1 MLYICPKIRH
11 MRAFIGSG
19 LLGLLLWG
27 VGCLAPEQTSEV
39 QKIQLDWT
47 RPEVQH
53 LYNLRDEG
61 RTDSLIAYLRHTDPT
76 LRYLAALAF
85 ASVRDSAAVEP
96 LVPLLRDPSEEVR
109 IVAAFAMGQIGSP
122 RAEQPLIEAFR
133 RDDSLSQHQRFNA
146 TVLEAIGKCGSVQS
160 LRYIATVSTYEPTDT
175 LLLEGQCRALYR
187 YALRGFI
194 SPDGTAAMLQYVA
207 NERLPA
213 SVRLMAA
220 HYLARS
226 PEVVPDS
233 AQAVVLAAAFVRSN
247 DPHIRM
253 VLAKALGKSHTRPA
267 FGILSKAIKNEQ
279 DWRVRC
285 NLISALAFFS
295 PDTVFA
301 LVSPLLQDPNPH
313 VSRAAAEFF
322 VAHGNA
328 KDADYY
334 WRIGRDNPDLPW
346 PTRVA
351 LFRASYKWLSSAQSE
366 RREYLNYRLRDFFL
380 KSQNPYERAACLKAL
395 GEVGWQFKW
404 IHDKGFADPSVV
416 VRSGAVEALSEIVRR
431 PDISRQF
438 GESIRYVKRDLFEYF
453 LEAIRSGDAGMMAA
467 AAEGICSP
475 VMQYRNFAD
484 STQRAEIRAALEQ
497 LQLPRDFEAHLALKK
512 ALAYL
517 EGRPEPPYTKPNYN
531 HPIDWAVLTT
541 VNANTRALLQT
552 SLGTVSIQLY
562 PAWAPGSV
570 ASFVKLARE
579 GYYDGK
585 AFHRVVPNFV
595 VQGGCPRGDGYG
607 ALDFSLR
614 TEIGFISY
622 DDEGYVGMASAGPDT
637 EGVQFF
643 ITHSP
648 TPHLDGRYT
657 LFGKVVQGMDIVH
670 RLQPGDRIQR
680 ISIQ

>member
-1 MLYICPKIRH
+1 
-11 MRAFIGSG
+11 MRAFIGLS
-19 LLGLLLWG
+19 LLGWLLLLG
-27 VGCLAPEQTSEV
+27 AGCLAPEQVSEV

-47 RPEVQH
+47 QANVQH

-61 RTDSLIAYLRHTDPT
+61 RTDSLIAYLSHPDVT

-85 ASVRDSAAVEP
+85 ASIRDSAAVEP

-109 IVAAFAMGQIGSP
+109 IMAAFALGQIGSP

-146 TVLEAIGKCGSVQS
+146 AVLEAVGKCGSTQS
-160 LRYIATVSTYEPTDT
+160 LRHIATVSTYEPTDT

-187 YALRGFI
+187 YALRGMVH
-194 SPDGTAAMLQYVA
+194 PEGTATLIQYVA

-226 PEVVPDS
+226 AEVVPDS
-233 AQAVVLAAAFVRSN
+233 VQAVELAAAFVRST
-247 DPHIRM
+247 DPDIRM
-253 VLAKALGKSHTRPA
+253 ALAKALGKSRTQPA

-285 NLISALAFFS
+285 NIISALALFE

-301 LVSPLLQDPNPH
+301 LVSPLFQDPNPH
-313 VSRAAAEFF
+313 VSRTAAEFF
-322 VAHGNA
+322 VNHGNP
-328 KDADYY
+328 KGADDY
-334 WRIGRDNPDLPW
+334 WRVARENPDLPW

-351 LFRASYKWLSSAQSE
+351 LFRASYKWLSSTHE
-366 RREYLNYRLRDFFL
+366 RKEYLNYRLRDIFL
-380 KSQNPYERAACLKAL
+380 KSKNPYERAACLKAL
-395 GEVGWQFKW
+395 SEVGWQFKW
-404 IHDKGFADPSVV
+404 IHDKGFADSSVV
-416 VRSGAVEALSEIVRR
+416 VRSSAVEALSEIARR
-431 PDISRQF
+431 PDATRQF
-438 GESIRYVKRDLFEYF
+438 GANLRYVKSDLFEYF

-467 AAEGICSP
+467 AAEGMRSP
-475 VMQYRNFAD
+475 VLQYRGFAD
-484 STQRAEIRAALEQ
+484 STQLAEIRTALQGLPLPRHQETYLALE
-497 LQLPRDFEAHLALKK
+497 KT
-512 ALAYL
+512 LAYL
-517 EGRPEPPYTKPNYN
+517 EGRPEPPYSKPRYN
-531 HPIDWAVLTT
+531 HPIDWATLTAI
-541 VNANTRALLQT
+541 NANTRAVVQT
-552 SLGTVSIQLY
+552 DAGNISLQLY

-585 AFHRVVPNFV
+585 VFHRVVPNFV

-614 TEIGFISY
+614 TEIGPLYY

-657 LFGKVVQGMDIVH
+657 IFGKVVQGMDVVH
-670 RLQPGDRIQR
+670 RLQPGERIR
-680 ISIQ
+680 KVSVE

>member
-1 MLYICPKIRH
+1 
-11 MRAFIGSG
+11 MRVFIGLN
-19 LLGLLLWG
+19 LLGWLLLWST
-27 VGCLAPEQTSEV
+27 GCLAPEQASEV
-39 QKIQLDWT
+39 QKVQLDWT
-47 RPEVQH
+47 RAEVQH

-61 RTDSLIAYLRHTDPT
+61 RSDSLIAYLSHPDPT
-76 LRYLAALAF
+76 LRYVAALAF
-85 ASVRDSAAVEP
+85 ASVRDSTAVEP

-109 IVAAFAMGQIGSP
+109 IIAAFALGQIGSP
-122 RAEQPLIEAFR
+122 RAEQPLVEAFR
-133 RDDSLSQHQRFNA
+133 QDDSLLQHQRFNA
-146 TVLEAIGKCGSVQS
+146 AVLEAIGKCGGTQS

-187 YALRGFI
+187 YALRGMV
-194 SPDGTAAMLQYVA
+194 SPEGTTTLIKYVA

-233 AQAVVLAAAFVRSN
+233 AQAVELAAAFVRST
-247 DPHIRM
+247 DADIRM
-253 VLAKALGKSHTRPA
+253 ALAKALGKSRTRPA

-285 NLISALAFFS
+285 NVISALALFE

-301 LVSPLLQDPNPH
+301 LVSPLFQDPNPH
-313 VSRAAAEFF
+313 VSRTAAEFF
-322 VAHGNA
+322 VAHGNP

-334 WRIGRDNPDLPW
+334 WRVGRDNADLPW

-351 LFRASYKWLSSAQSE
+351 LFRASYKWLSSTNE
-366 RREYLNYRLRDFFL
+366 RKEYLNYRLRDVFL

-395 GEVGWQFKW
+395 SEVGWQFKW
-404 IHDKGFADPSVV
+404 IHDKGFTDPSVV
-416 VRSGAVEALSEIVRR
+416 VRSGAVEALSDIARR
-431 PDISRQF
+431 PDVARQF
-438 GESIRYVKRDLFEYF
+438 GENLRYVKRDLFEYF
-453 LEAIRSGDAGMMAA
+453 MEAIRSGDAGMMAA
-467 AAEGICSP
+467 AAEGMRSP
-475 VMQYRNFAD
+475 VLQYRGFAD
-484 STQRAEIRAALEQ
+484 SSHLAEIRTTLEQ
-497 LQLPRDFEAHLALKK
+497 LKLPRDFEAYLALKK
-512 ALAYL
+512 TLAYL
-517 EGRPEPPYTKPNYN
+517 EGRPEPPHTRPRYN
-531 HPIDWAVLTT
+531 HPIDWATLAT
-541 VNANTRALLQT
+541 VNANTRAVVQT
-552 SLGTVSIQLY
+552 DLGTVSFQLY

-585 AFHRVVPNFV
+585 TFHRVVPNFV

-614 TEIGFISY
+614 TEIGPLYY

-657 LFGKVVQGMDIVH
+657 IFGKVVQGMDVVS